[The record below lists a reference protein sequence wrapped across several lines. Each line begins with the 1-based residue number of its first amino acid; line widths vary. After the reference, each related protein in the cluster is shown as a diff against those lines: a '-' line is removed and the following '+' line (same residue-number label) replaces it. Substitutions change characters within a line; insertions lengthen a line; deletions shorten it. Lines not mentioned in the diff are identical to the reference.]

1 MSVITYA
8 DVQKSANDL
17 IKDSFCLDRKF
28 KLTTKTDNGVTF
40 TTEGSLSD
48 KGSDNKFGSKFKV
61 DFLSVDKLQAT
72 SAGRFILE
80 ASVKDIVPN
89 LKFATKFEDGV
100 SGSGEPKGS
109 VSATFNQPMFTV
121 FTEIDLMKGPTLSES
136 VTFQYEG
143 FIAGAEVKYD
153 SQLEE
158 KEPKPALSGVGALVG
173 FAAKDFSTSLKAAD
187 MGKKLSLAV
196 HHVVNPQ
203 STLAVLFDLEPSGTT
218 RTLTVAGTYKLDDA
232 TSFAG
237 KVDSKGIVTASHTQ
251 ILRPFVK
258 LMTSA
263 QVDTKNFAGDSHK
276 FGLQLILG

>member
-17 IKDSFCLDRKF
+17 IKDSFSLDRKF

-40 TTEGSLSD
+40 TTEGALTD
-48 KGSDNKFGSKFKV
+48 KGSDNKFGSKFKI
-61 DFLSVDKLQAT
+61 DFLSIDKLQAT
-72 SAGRFILE
+72 SAGRFVLE

-89 LKFATKFEDGV
+89 LKFGTKFEDGV
-100 SGSGEPKGS
+100 SGSGDPKGS
-109 VSATFNQPMFTV
+109 VSATYSQPYFTV

-136 VTFQYEG
+136 ATFQYEG

-173 FAAKDFSTSLKAAD
+173 YSAKDFSASLKAAD
-187 MGKKLSLAV
+187 LGKKLTLAV

-203 STLAVLFDLEPSGTT
+203 NSLAVLFELEPAGTAK
-218 RTLTVAGTYKLDDA
+218 TLTVAGTYKLDDA

-237 KVDSKGIVTASHTQ
+237 KIDSKGIVTGSFTQ
-251 ILRPFVK
+251 ILRPSVK
-258 LMTSA
+258 LQTSA
-263 QVDTKNFAGDSHK
+263 
-276 FGLQLILG
+276 